1 MHELQG
7 SARLLTAAS
16 AAYTR
21 LMSKGL
27 RVVHIVSV
35 TIDGRTEHWAVA
47 ASRTEAREVLKK
59 HLPEGAVMK
68 LENRF
73 LSPQEIEALNLPPR
87 GFERLG

>member
-1 MHELQG
+1 MG
-7 SARLLTAAS
+7 N
-16 AAYTR
+16 
-21 LMSKGL
+21 GL

-47 ASRTEAREVLKK
+47 ASRAEAREILKK

-73 LSPQEIEALNLPPR
+73 LSSQEIEALNLPPR
-87 GFERLG
+87 GFRKLA